1 MRSTSTAYIAANVD
15 LAKRI
20 RGSVAAVA
28 ALAALVAAVPA
39 TASAD
44 PPTRVTIVAV
54 FEPLTYGENAYV
66 NGQLLG
72 DGQGGQLVALEQ
84 SASPFTEW
92 TAVAQTTSDPAGYYT
107 FKLHPNQTLQ
117 YRTSSQG
124 IPSDRAVQVTVAPRI
139 KLEAAA
145 AGKTSIRFS
154 GTFAPALDGQSV
166 AIQRRLAG
174 GGWTTIANARLH
186 DGKTFEGRVRA
197 RRTTTLRA
205 FFATDGAHANGFS
218 NSVKAVPG
226 ASAATARASACQTPA
241 INRITWKPDPPVAG
255 QPATLRVTASMPAGR
270 LYAIDTLWG
279 EDDKRDHFTLAPELR
294 KAKVTFTLRHRY
306 ARRGTYTLRIR
317 VFGKAGACKSSRT
330 VRPRIQVRAQPET
343 FQP

>member
-1 MRSTSTAYIAANVD
+1 MRSNVD

-28 ALAALVAAVPA
+28 ALATLAAAVPS
-39 TASAD
+39 TAAAD

-66 NGQLLG
+66 NGQLFG
-72 DGQGGQLVALEQ
+72 EGQGGQLVALEQ
-84 SASPFTEW
+84 SAPPFTEW
-92 TAVAQTTSDPAGYYT
+92 TAVAQTTSDAAGYYS

-117 YRTSSQG
+117 YRTNSQG
-124 IPSDRAVQVTVAPRI
+124 TPSDRAVQVSVAPRI
-139 KLEAAA
+139 KLKAAA
-145 AGKTSIRFS
+145 AGKSSIRFS
-154 GTFAPALDGQSV
+154 GTFAPALDGEKV

-186 DGKTFEGRVRA
+186 DGKKFEGRVRA
-197 RRTTTLRA
+197 RRSTTLRA
-205 FFATDGAHANGFS
+205 FFATDGAHLDGFS
-218 NSVKAVPG
+218 NAVRATPG
-226 ASAATARASACQTPA
+226 ASAATARAAACRTPT
-241 INRITWKPDPPVAG
+241 ITRITWKPEPPVAG
-255 QPATLRVTASMPAGR
+255 QSATLRVTASMPGGR
-270 LYAIDTLWG
+270 LYAIDALRG
-279 EDDKRDHFTLAPELR
+279 EDDKRDHFTFAPELR
-294 KAKVTFTLRHRY
+294 KPKVTFTLRHRY
-306 ARRGTYTLRIR
+306 ARRGTYRLRIR